1 MPEME
6 PRRMAK
12 GAKKGREK
20 TVSVFLDFMLGTLG
34 IVLGIGLG
42 IAIFV
47 VVIFVLLY
55 RARHALKEIAKNL

>member
-12 GAKKGREK
+12 GAKKGRQK
-20 TVSVFLDFMLGTLG
+20 TVNVFLDFMLGTLG
-34 IVLGIGLG
+34 IVLGLGLG

-47 VVIFVLLY
+47 VAIFLILY
-55 RARHALKEIAKNL
+55 KNRHILREIAKNL

>member
-1 MPEME
+1 ME
-6 PRRMAK
+6 PRSMAK
-12 GAKKGREK
+12 RAKKGRQK
-20 TVSVFLDFMLGTLG
+20 TVNVFLDFMLGTLG

>member
-1 MPEME
+1 
-6 PRRMAK
+6 
-12 GAKKGREK
+12 
-20 TVSVFLDFMLGTLG
+20 MLGTLG

>member
-6 PRRMAK
+6 PWGLAK
-12 GAKKGREK
+12 RAKKGRQK
-20 TVSVFLDFMLGTLG
+20 TVNVFLDFMLGTLG